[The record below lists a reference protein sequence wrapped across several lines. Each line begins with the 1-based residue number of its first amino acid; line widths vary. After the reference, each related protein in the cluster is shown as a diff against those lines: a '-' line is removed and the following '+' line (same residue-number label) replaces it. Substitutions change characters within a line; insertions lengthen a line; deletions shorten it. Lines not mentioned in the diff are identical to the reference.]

1 MAGCSEVT
9 AQVGLL
15 AVFVVGV
22 ESRHER
28 SRRAD
33 GSFRRSGMSEDRKKP
48 SPVVQCCVA
57 AAIAA
62 LMLALYVG
70 AYALTVTPERV
81 FQENPLDRDELIP
94 IDGVYAPIYL
104 EDQTMAS
111 GELLQAVFSPV
122 HGIDRWLRPSVWGQ
136 RP

>member
-1 MAGCSEVT
+1 
-9 AQVGLL
+9 
-15 AVFVVGV
+15 
-22 ESRHER
+22 
-28 SRRAD
+28 
-33 GSFRRSGMSEDRKKP
+33 MSEKREKP
-48 SPVVQCCVA
+48 SPVFQFCGA

-62 LMLALYVG
+62 LILALYVG

-104 EDQTMAS
+104 EDQATAFD
-111 GELLQAVFSPV
+111 ELLQAVFSPV
-122 HGIDRWLRPSVWGQ
+122 HEIDRRLRPSVWGQ